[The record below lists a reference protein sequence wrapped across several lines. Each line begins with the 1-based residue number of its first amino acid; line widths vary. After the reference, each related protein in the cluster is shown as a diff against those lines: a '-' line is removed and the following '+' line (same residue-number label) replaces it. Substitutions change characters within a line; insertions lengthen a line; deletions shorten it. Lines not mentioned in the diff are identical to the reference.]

1 MEDIKRVEA
10 ILTGLVQQLEGKK
23 KTEKRD
29 ADLQIRAISMTLDAL
44 GYGFRFV
51 RNMDTGLF
59 EAQVFKTR

>member
-1 MEDIKRVEA
+1 MEDIKKVEA

-23 KTEKRD
+23 KTAKHE